1 MIASINNPAEIRDK
15 GLIAVLGAEVNESY
29 QTEIWR
35 GITEEAEK
43 LERKLVFF
51 MGFRSF
57 IPDSQPY
64 KYPFYRLAQ
73 TGHFGGMII
82 ISSAISTYLQP
93 EKVRSLF
100 NMNPRIPKISIGL
113 PMTGAGS
120 VCVDGTEGMASLT
133 EHMVVGH
140 KMKNVALIAGP
151 RQHPE
156 SEERKKTLRDV
167 CRKKGILLDEELI
180 YHGDFDKM
188 SAREGIRNLLGKD
201 KRIDVLFC
209 LNDRMAIGAI
219 EELSARGLSVPH
231 DMTVCGFD
239 DIEEARFC
247 NPPLT
252 TVSQP
257 LYDLGS
263 TAVRELYRLM
273 DGDEPRH
280 ISLSCTP
287 RIRRSCS
294 CSESVFNGSGLKEN
308 RNAFRDLLD
317 QKDPGEFFT
326 TLDRKLS
333 SSLFS
338 TQRFGVLEEIL
349 TVKEKELKEQ
359 GIDWDETIKKAR
371 KNLWETQTRYLIN
384 RRLAKEQRSTLVR
397 NIGISLTGSFDTPV
411 LFRNLASGLVHLGF
425 NDAYLVVYQNES
437 DRKVSRLVFALE
449 NGNFVEN
456 LSEVFS
462 GERIL
467 PRGEK
472 DLNEGMNRSWMF
484 TPLVFQDSALGHLL
498 LPGNHRDTEIYETL
512 TKQVASALQG
522 AVLLEQVLNHEQS
535 LEGEVK
541 ERTKELVRANRNLR
555 KEISRRIKLEQE
567 VTDISK
573 HTMERIGQ
581 DLHDDLCQHLA
592 GAALCVS
599 ALGYKISDLSP
610 DAAEQAEEIN
620 RMLVDSISRTK
631 GIVRGLVP
639 LGIGEKGLSAAL
651 ETLCS
656 ELSRSSGITIEFT
669 GCDAVDIIEPERAV
683 ELYRIIQEALNN
695 GIKHSKGDLI
705 VLSLEIRKSGKQQVF
720 FANIRDNGKGLESGD
735 REKGG
740 MGLKIM
746 KYRGSR
752 AGILVDVK
760 SSTAGTTVTC
770 EGEI

>member
-1 MIASINNPAEIRDK
+1 MIGTLNHIADIKDK

-51 MGFRSF
+51 MGFRSC
-57 IPDSQPY
+57 IPDRQPY

-120 VCVDGTEGMASLT
+120 VCVDGREGMASLA
-133 EHMVVGH
+133 EHMIMEHGT
-140 KMKNVALIAGP
+140 KNIALIAGP
-151 RQHPE
+151 VQHPE
-156 SEERKKTLRDV
+156 SDERKKTLRDV
-167 CRKKGILLDEELI
+167 CWKKGLLLDEKLI

-188 SAREGIRNLLGKD
+188 SGREGVRSLLGKN
-201 KRIDVLFC
+201 KPIDVLFC

-219 EELSARGLSVPH
+219 EELSARGISVPH

-273 DGDEPRH
+273 DGEDTRH
-280 ISLSCTP
+280 ITLTCTS

-294 CSESVFNGSGLKEN
+294 CSESVFNGTGLKEHWN
-308 RNAFRDLLD
+308 SFRDLLE

-326 TLDRKLS
+326 GLDRKLS

-338 TQRFGVLEEIL
+338 TQRFGVLEELL
-349 TVKEKELKEQ
+349 TVKEKELKDQ
-359 GIDWDETIKKAR
+359 GIDWDETINKAR

-384 RRLAKEQRSTLVR
+384 RRLAKEQRSNLVR

-411 LFRNLASGLVHLGF
+411 LFRNLADGLVQLGF
-425 NDAYLVVYQNES
+425 NDAYLVVYQDES
-437 DRKVSRLVFALE
+437 DRKISRLVFALE
-449 NGNFVEN
+449 NGNFVKDR
-456 LSEVFS
+456 SEVFS

-472 DLNEGMNRSWMF
+472 DINEGPNRSWMF

-599 ALGYKISDLSP
+599 ALGYKVSGLSRE
-610 DAAEQAEEIN
+610 AADQAEEIN

-639 LGIGEKGLSAAL
+639 LGIAEKGLSAAL
-651 ETLCS
+651 ETLCT
-656 ELSRSSGITIEFT
+656 ELSRSSGIPIEFT
-669 GCDAVDIIEPERAV
+669 GSEAMDIIEPERAV

-695 GIKHSKGDLI
+695 GIKHSKGSRMALTLDLRPQ
-705 VLSLEIRKSGKQQVF
+705 ERKKIFSVH
-720 FANIRDNGKGLESGD
+720 ISDNGKGLESGD

-760 SSTAGTTVTC
+760 STTAGTTVTC